1 MKNHGAKIRLIF
13 KSQSIESLNSVIY
26 FTKNIKKIKKIPTFA
41 VNYELLKI
49 LGMKQ
54 FIIILG
60 FALFLLTGC
69 GTKSSETAASGE
81 CCVAMKDSVE
91 IIMNIPVK
99 LKPEFISAYKAAFEK
114 CRTETLKEEAC
125 MAYDLFQSYK
135 DSTEFHLFERWKN
148 KPGHLAHMETPH
160 IKVYFEEIRGM
171 QDRAATRMLEVAV
184 CPKLNP

>member
-1 MKNHGAKIRLIF
+1 MLF
-13 KSQSIESLNSVIY
+13 
-26 FTKNIKKIKKIPTFA
+26 
-41 VNYELLKI
+41 
-49 LGMKQ
+49 MKQ
-54 FIIILG
+54 IIFI
-60 FALFLLTGC
+60 FGC
-69 GTKSSETAASGE
+69 VVIMLSGCEPKASETACSGD
-81 CCVAMKDSVE
+81 CCMAMKDSVE

-99 LKPEFISAYKAAFEK
+99 LKPESIDAYKAAFEK

-171 QDRAATRMLEVAV
+171 QDRAATRMIEVAV